1 VRLQFISGN
10 NKLFLKIIFGAKG
23 SEIELFW
30 RGLIKI
36 NSGERKIQIAD
47 IKCSTKK
54 TY

>member
-1 VRLQFISGN
+1 MAFYDFIHSFAMLQS
-10 NKLFLKIIFGAKG
+10 GAKG
-23 SEIELFW
+23 SEVELFW
-30 RGLIKI
+30 GGLIKI